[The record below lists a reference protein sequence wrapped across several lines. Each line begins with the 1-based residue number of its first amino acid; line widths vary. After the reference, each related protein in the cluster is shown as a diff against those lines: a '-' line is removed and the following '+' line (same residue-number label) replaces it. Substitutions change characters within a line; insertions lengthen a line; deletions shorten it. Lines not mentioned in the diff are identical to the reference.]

1 MKVGS
6 SPNAFRNRKMWLER
20 LPSST
25 NVSGQS
31 MLISSSFSSTR
42 PPFRTNKYRV
52 SNALGVSATISL
64 PRNNLRSAGSR
75 RKGPNS

>member
-1 MKVGS
+1 MKVRS

-31 MLISSSFSSTR
+31 ILISSSFSSTR
-42 PPFRTNKYRV
+42 PLFRTNRCRV
-52 SNALGVSATISL
+52 SNAFGVSDYYLITAQ
-64 PRNNLRSAGSR
+64 
-75 RKGPNS
+75 